1 MALYHQGHILSHAI
15 ASLRNGLTTNRM
27 SCTVHRTEGMFR
39 FLQLLRKHS
48 MIYGYVDQP
57 QRDRVVVYLRYR
69 YGKSV
74 MQGLVQAS
82 TPGRRQYV
90 TGRNIHSKR
99 RIQNVSIISFLATK
113 QGLKVF
119 EQQNP
124 NFVYKRGTRFGEL
137 LCTVW

>member
-1 MALYHQGHILSHAI
+1 MALFHQGHLLSHAI
-15 ASLRNGLTTNRM
+15 ASLRNGLITNRL

-57 QRDRVVVYLRYR
+57 HRDRITVYLRYR

-74 MQGLVQAS
+74 MQGLRQVS

-90 TGRNIHSKR
+90 TGRDLHSKR
-99 RIQNVSIISFLATK
+99 RFRPTLIYILNTK
-113 QGLKVF
+113 QGLKTF
-119 EQQNP
+119 GQQNP
-124 NFVYKRGTRFGEL
+124 NLVYKRGTRFGEL
-137 LCTVW
+137 LCTAW